1 MENMET
7 ENIFTIGDWL
17 IPSDR
22 ADLIDHMVYGF
33 DSITKYPD
41 YFEPFYYLTNYYLFE
56 DTQKNSNKTNF
67 LFSK

>member
-41 YFEPFYYLTNYYLFE
+41 YF
-56 DTQKNSNKTNF
+56 
-67 LFSK
+67 